1 MKKRFWAVPLAAVAA
16 IGVGYAADLHTPHL
30 GSSCPAGFV
39 GNYHFVNNQ
48 IPAGSFT
55 GTLTASW
62 NSGDTCQVLAYK
74 VLNHTQHFRCTDA
87 LGVLTSASTDLPG
100 KLLLSDFTCTRI
112 KKCDPKYD
120 PKCEIN

>member
-100 KLLLSDFTCTRI
+100 KLVLSDFTCTRI

-120 PKCEIN
+120 PKCELN